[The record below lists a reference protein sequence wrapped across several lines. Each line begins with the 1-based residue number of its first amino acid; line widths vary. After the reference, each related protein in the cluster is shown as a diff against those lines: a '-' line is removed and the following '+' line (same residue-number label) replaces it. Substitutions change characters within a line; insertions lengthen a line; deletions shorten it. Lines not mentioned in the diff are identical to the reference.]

1 MKDFTSPLSAT
12 ENRTQRNEVLDA
24 VAGLLILH
32 MILGHIMAWSYLK
45 KTDLYAWMD
54 VLFFFMPWFFF
65 KSGQF
70 HRDGH
75 YLRQLLSSAR
85 RLLIPYVV
93 FSLAGYAVKC
103 YTLSLHNDFS
113 VHLTRV
119 WTKFSHEGVLPG
131 NGPLWFLLV
140 LFVARQVYSLCPRQA
155 RVPLLAVA
163 ILGAFALQHFFSVT
177 DPIYPASLCTGLF
190 FYGLGHQLRDVPR
203 TPSFVLTAFLLYA
216 GICLVQLS
224 TLDMRTNLLYRGH
237 FMLWVLAAAG
247 GILSI
252 NALFAALPGW
262 LLLPLRWVGR
272 NSMSF
277 YVTHM
282 IWITAAK
289 FVLMKRLGCTDHV
302 HLAWG
307 LVAVCVVVLPLQ
319 ALLFRL
325 PVLHLLMGEK
335 VRRRRQCPKPVPA
348 QEPPTAEPPAAS
360 RPESPGCSS

>member
-1 MKDFTSPLSAT
+1 MKNFTSPLSPA
-12 ENRTQRNEVLDA
+12 EGRTSRNEVLDA

-75 YLRQLLSSAR
+75 YLRQLASSAR

-103 YTLSLHNDFS
+103 YTLSWHPAFS
-113 VHLTRV
+113 VHLV
-119 WTKFSHEGVLPG
+119 KIWAKFTHEGVLPG

-140 LFVARQVYSLCPRQA
+140 LFVARQVYSLCPRRA
-155 RVPLLAVA
+155 RVPLLAAA

-216 GICLVQLS
+216 GISLVQLS

-237 FMLWVLAAAG
+237 FALWVLAAAG
-247 GILSI
+247 GILSL
-252 NALFAALPGW
+252 NALFAALPAW

-282 IWITAAK
+282 LWINIAK

-302 HLAWG
+302 TLAWS
-307 LVAVCVVVLPLQ
+307 LAAVCAVVLPLQ

-335 VRRRRQCPKPVPA
+335 IRRRRPRPEPVPA
-348 QEPPTAEPPAAS
+348 PVTPTSESSEAS
-360 RPESPGCSS
+360 RPEPPGC